1 MGRHDDDCSVAQAKA
16 MCHCASRRLVVHVVD
31 ATSLV
36 FVLILQASILNYY
49 IIQYYK
55 SSVGPYFWFIG
66 DFICLFIFAGTL
78 TTSYRY
84 LTRCKECHPCKGDK
98 SFYLSPKRIVANFPI
113 SKLGM
118 LPLSYVSWFLY
129 SCLLLAKVVLIFKSE
144 IPEQVKPEEA
154 FGPQLLQIAIALS
167 GIIFLLLVEGHN
179 WAERGSPRYSYVTGV
194 CGKTGIEILDTVSL
208 LGILLTASTQ
218 SFLTTSLEN
227 TVIILS
233 AFNFFLPVLALYKL
247 SLCDFAA
254 HPFSLPIGILHNLL
268 HLCLVDVPFL
278 CVRVYLWLFHKQHA
292 SIFIMKNLFSI
303 ILVLRGM
310 YPDLVKLGQTFCR
323 VKPTDTENATGNA
336 TELEGLNKRSGS
348 ADNFEEINLGTGDK
362 EENLVQPILKKTNK
376 SSDTTVKISA

>member
-1 MGRHDDDCSVAQAKA
+1 MGQHDGDCAISQSRP

-84 LTRCKECHPCKGDK
+84 LTRCKECHPCQGEK
-98 SFYLSPKRIVANFPI
+98 SFYMSPKRIVANFPT

-129 SCLLLAKVVLIFKSE
+129 SCMLLAKVIIIFKSE
-144 IPEQVKPEEA
+144 IPEQLSPTEA
-154 FGPQLLQIAIALS
+154 FGPQLLQIAIAMS

-179 WAERGSPRYSYVTGV
+179 WAERGSPRYIYVTGV

-208 LGILLTASTQ
+208 LSILLLASTQ
-218 SFLTTSLEN
+218 SFLTTTLEN
-227 TVIILS
+227 AVIILS

-254 HPFSLPIGILHNLL
+254 HPFSLPIAVLHNLL

-278 CVRVYLWLFHKQHA
+278 CVRVYLWVYYKQHA
-292 SIFIMKNLFSI
+292 SIFIMKNVFSI

-310 YPDLVKLGQTFCR
+310 YPDLVKLIQMFCR
-323 VKPTDTENATGNA
+323 IKPSDADKKNGNA
-336 TELEGLNKRSGS
+336 TELEGLNKQSGS
-348 ADNFEEINLGTGDK
+348 ADNFEEINLGGGDK
-362 EENLVQPILKKTNK
+362 DDNAPIILKQK
-376 SSDTTVKISA
+376 SVVVTETAKISA

>member
-1 MGRHDDDCSVAQAKA
+1 MMGKHDGSCSTSQAKT
-16 MCHCASRRLVVHVVD
+16 MCHCASRRLVVHVID

-36 FVLILQASILNYY
+36 LVLILQASILNYY

-55 SSVGPYFWFIG
+55 SSVSHYFWFIG

-84 LTRCKECHPCKGDK
+84 LTRCKECHPCQGEK
-98 SFYLSPKRIVANFPI
+98 SFYLSPKRVLSKFPT
-113 SKLGM
+113 STLGM

-129 SCLLLAKVVLIFKSE
+129 SCMLLAKVIIIFKSE
-144 IPEQVKPEEA
+144 IPEQLSPEEA
-154 FGPQLLQIAIALS
+154 FGPQLLQIAIAMS

-179 WAERGSPRYSYVTGV
+179 WAERGSPRYIYVTGV

-208 LGILLTASTQ
+208 LGILLLASTQ
-218 SFLTTSLEN
+218 SFLTTTLEN
-227 TVIILS
+227 AVIILA

-254 HPFSLPIGILHNLL
+254 HPFSLPVSVLHNLL

-278 CVRVYLWLFHKQHA
+278 CVRVYLWVYYKQHA
-292 SIFIMKNLFSI
+292 SIFIMKNVFSI

-310 YPDLVKLGQTFCR
+310 YPDFVKLVQMFCR
-323 VKPTDTENATGNA
+323 IKPSDKVNGNP
-336 TELEGLNKRSGS
+336 TELEGLNRKSHS
-348 ADNFEEINLGTGDK
+348 ADNFEEINLGGGDK
-362 EENLVQPILKKTNK
+362 DETLPNKGNKLK
-376 SSDTTVKISA
+376 V